1 MDAATLATA
10 TLSALSAAG
19 ILALVPLL
27 GLLRARSAGESVRL
41 RALLLVAGTGAVV
54 TAIAVVTGLTGIAAP
69 FLAPAIA
76 LGALFAVVATL
87 GVTAA
92 SLMRQIIFVLVLTA
106 VVFVP
111 VVSTVLTLWWDP
123 FATGL
128 GYLDYGV
135 SVPIVVAA
143 ASATLGSLTVA
154 RKAIPASPRPIR
166 LGWSAL
172 WLVGGIWLAM
182 LAWLVGL
189 ELAVDEVTPLILVN
203 TLSMPPA
210 AVATSAL
217 VERVRHRRNSIAGVV
232 YGALGGLAA
241 AAATAA
247 YLIPPVALVVG
258 LVAGL
263 LVAFV
268 PETGAARRIALTLL
282 VGGGSAIV
290 LLGLVAKDVSFIY
303 TGQPEVLFGQVLA
316 VVLAGGAAFGLA
328 ALLWL
333 ALRPRRESFSASRGS

>member
-1 MDAATLATA
+1 MDAAPLVTA
-10 TLSALSAAG
+10 TLSALSVVG

-27 GLLRARSAGESVRL
+27 GLLRARSAGEPLQPRV
-41 RALLLVAGTGAVV
+41 LLTVAATGAAV
-54 TAIAVVTGLTGIAAP
+54 TAIAVATGLTGIAAP

-76 LGALFAVVATL
+76 LGALFATVATL
-87 GVTAA
+87 GLTAA
-92 SLMRQIIFVLVLTA
+92 PLARQIVVVFVLTI

-111 VVSTVLTLWWDP
+111 VVSVVLTLWWDP

-143 ASATLGSLTVA
+143 ACAALGTLVIA
-154 RKAIPASPRPIR
+154 RVRPVQIH
-166 LGWSAL
+166 LGWGAL
-172 WLVGGIWLAM
+172 GVICGIWAAT
-182 LAWLVGL
+182 LAWLVGF
-189 ELAVDEVTPLILVN
+189 ELAVDEVTALVVVNGLI
-203 TLSMPPA
+203 MPAA

-217 VERVRHRRNSIAGVV
+217 VERVRHRRNTVAGVV
-232 YGALGGLAA
+232 FGALGGLAA

-247 YLIPPVALVVG
+247 YLITSVAVVVG
-258 LVAGL
+258 LVAGM
-263 LVAFV
+263 LVAFL

-282 VGGGSAIV
+282 VGGGSGIL
-290 LLGLVAKDVSFIY
+290 LLGLVARDVSFIY

-316 VVLAGGAAFGLA
+316 VVLVGGASFGLG

-333 ALRPRRESFSASRGS
+333 ALRPRR

>member
-27 GLLRARSAGESVRL
+27 GLLRARSAGESIRL

-92 SLMRQIIFVLVLTA
+92 SLMRQIMLVLVLTG

-143 ASATLGSLTVA
+143 ASATLGSLVVA
-154 RKAIPASPRPIR
+154 RVPAAPIR
-166 LGWSAL
+166 LGWGAL
-172 WLVGGIWLAM
+172 LLIGGAWAAM

-333 ALRPRRESFSASRGS
+333 ALRPRRESFSASRGA